1 MLLGAGLSAEWVVA
15 ILEFL
20 LALYSGAL
28 SVNTKNKV
36 LKIVHI
42 VFAVVWVVLA
52 LLNIFS

>member
-1 MLLGAGLSAEWVVA
+1 MLLGAGLSAAWVVA

-28 SVNTKNKV
+28 AVSAKNKV

-42 VFAVVWVVLA
+42 VFAVVWVVFA
-52 LLNIFS
+52 LLNIFV